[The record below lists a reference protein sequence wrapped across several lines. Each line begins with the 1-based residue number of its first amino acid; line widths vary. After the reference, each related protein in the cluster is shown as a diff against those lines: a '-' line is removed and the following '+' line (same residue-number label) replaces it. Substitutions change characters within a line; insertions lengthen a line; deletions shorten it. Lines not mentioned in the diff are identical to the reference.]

1 MSLFPDEDMLAKEI
15 GSWSGF
21 GDSLKAENQKLFN
34 RMLDECYAYAVAIN
48 AKGEPFTAEAL
59 LMALVLAQHKAIGA
73 LLKEAREKKHGR
85 LDL

>member
-1 MSLFPDEDMLAKEI
+1 VSLFPDKDVLAREI

-21 GDSLKAENQKLFN
+21 GDSLRVEDRALFD
-34 RMLDECYAYAVAIN
+34 RMLGECHARAVAIN

-59 LMALVLAQHKAIGA
+59 LMALVLAQHKTIAM
-73 LLKEAREKKHGR
+73 LLEVAREKKHER